1 MFSKKMNFFY
11 SVSHIASKKNENRPA
26 IAEVKK
32 KFRLKMGKDE
42 SKLSYFRTS

>member
-32 KFRLKMGKDE
+32 GVSFENGQR
-42 SKLSYFRTS
+42 